1 MAIATGTRIGPYEIV
16 ALLGAGGMGEVYRA
30 RDDRLSRDV
39 AVKVLPQSFA
49 SDPDRLKRFEQEAR
63 AAGQINHPSI
73 MAVYDVGTFDGTPYI
88 VSEYIEGETLRQ
100 ALDEGPMA
108 AARSLELG
116 IEIASGLSAAHAKGI
131 VHRDLK
137 PENLILLRDGRVK
150 ILDFGIAKLTRDG
163 RGKVSDTG
171 PTLQNLTVTGQLL
184 GTASYM
190 APEQIRDL
198 GVDHRTDLFALGA
211 ILYEMLTGAP
221 AFPGDTVADRMS
233 AILRTDPPPLPRDME
248 AAHPGLGKVLRR
260 CLEKQTDARIDSARD
275 LALALDLVR
284 ERGGRG
290 EAGST
295 TPSVSGAGVTYQRLT
310 FREGDVVGAR
320 FTPDGQTVVY
330 SATWDGA
337 PSEIFVARV
346 EMPESRS
353 IGLKAELLSV
363 ASNTELAVL
372 MDTEDVGGFIVL
384 GTLGRV
390 SMLGG
395 VPRRVIDG
403 VSYADWSPDAKSM
416 AVIRGQKGSLHLEY
430 PIGHTVYQPKGWVS
444 HVRVSRDGRKMAL
457 LDHGAL
463 GDNGGSVL
471 EIDSDG
477 KVRTASSSWFTVWGV
492 AWSPR
497 GTICVSG
504 QQIGSSPALYEITQ
518 NGTLRVLQRL
528 TGFPV
533 LQDISISGELLFFQS
548 TPEMKMEWHEPGED
562 PRDLSCL
569 DWSVCRDISRD
580 RKWILFDETGPAIDG
595 VATVYMRAT
604 DGSPAVR
611 LGDGIA
617 MEFSPDGQW
626 VLVDVRGEYDQL
638 MLLPTGAGRERALP
652 LPPLALHQAT
662 WMPDGRAL
670 VLAGYEPGHGMRLYL
685 YDLAS
690 ERLRP
695 VSEEGIGAN
704 LGKVS
709 PDGRFAIARTVTGS
723 YVLCP
728 TDGGP
733 PRPLEGIHPGERPHN
748 WAADGTAVFAFERGK
763 IPARIFR
770 VDIATGERE
779 LWHAVTPRNSS
790 GVSGINSLLLTED
803 GRSLV
808 VSYTR
813 TSGELYIARG
823 IL

>member
-63 AAGQINHPSI
+63 AAGQINHPGI
-73 MAVYDVGTFDGTPYI
+73 MAVYDVGTFEGTPYI
-88 VSEYIEGETLRQ
+88 VSEYIEGETLREILDQ
-100 ALDEGPMA
+100 GPLPATRALGIA
-108 AARSLELG
+108 
-116 IEIASGLSAAHAKGI
+116 IEIASGLAAAHAKGI

-137 PENLILLRDGRVK
+137 PENLILIRDGRVK
-150 ILDFGIAKLTRDG
+150 ILDFGIAKLTKDG
-163 RGKVSDTG
+163 RGKVTDTG

-198 GVDHRTDLFALGA
+198 GVDHRTDLFTLGA

-221 AFPGDTVADRMS
+221 AFPGETIADRMS
-233 AILRTDPPPLPRDME
+233 AILRGEPPPLPRE
-248 AAHPGLGKVLRR
+248 LESAHPGLGKVLRR

-275 LALALDLVR
+275 LALALELVR
-284 ERGGRG
+284 ESGGRRQDQG
-290 EAGST
+290 EAPSSSGSEI
-295 TPSVSGAGVTYQRLT
+295 SYQRLT
-310 FREGDVVGAR
+310 FREGEITGAR

-330 SATWDGA
+330 SAAWDGG
-337 PSEIFVARV
+337 PSEIYVARV

-353 IGLKAELLSV
+353 VGLKADLLSI
-363 ASNTELAVL
+363 ASTSELGIL
-372 MDTEDVGGFIVL
+372 MDVEDVGGFVML
-384 GTLGRV
+384 GTFARV

-403 VSYADWSPDAKSM
+403 VTFADWGPDGRSM

-430 PIGHTVYQPKGWVS
+430 PIGRTIYKPTGWIS
-444 HVRVSRDGRKMAL
+444 HVRVSRDGTKVAV
-457 LDHGAL
+457 LDHAAI

-471 EIDSDG
+471 EIDLDG
-477 KVRTASSSWFTVWGV
+477 KVRTVSTSWFTVWGI

-504 QQIGSSPALYEITQ
+504 QRASSPGLYEIMQ
-518 NGTLRVLQRL
+518 DGTLRVLQML
-528 TGFPV
+528 TGFPYV
-533 LQDISISGELLFFQS
+533 QDISASGELLFIQG
-548 TPEMKMEWHEPGED
+548 TPQMKMEWHEPGED
-562 PRDLSCL
+562 ARDMSWL
-569 DWSVCRDISRD
+569 DWTLARDISRD
-580 RKWILFDETGPAIDG
+580 GKWILFDETGPGTAG
-595 VATVYMRAT
+595 VAAAYMRGT

-617 MEFSPDGQW
+617 LEFSPDGRW
-626 VLVDVRGEYDQL
+626 ALVQNRGEHDTL
-638 MLLPTGAGRERALP
+638 TLLPTGSGRERTLP
-652 LPPLALHQAT
+652 MPPLTVHQGT
-662 WMPDGRAL
+662 WMPDASAL

-695 VSEEGIGAN
+695 ISEEGMGAN

-709 PDGRFAIARTVTGS
+709 PDGRLAIARTVGGS

-728 TDGGP
+728 TDGGS

-748 WAADGTAVFAFERGK
+748 WAADGTAVFAYERGK
-763 IPARIFR
+763 IPACIFR

-779 LWHAVTPRNSS
+779 LWHAVTPRKSS

-803 GRSLV
+803 GRSLAI
-808 VSYTR
+808 SYTR
-813 TSGELYIARG
+813 NSGELYIARG